1 MDVTIEACVTR
12 AAPWGDTDISLIV
25 VGTVTGE
32 HIAAVIVSP
41 WENSSPEEGPDVEV
55 TSCREEYSGEE
66 FYLTNDEEQVLVEEL
81 YAQYLTEVG
90 DD

>member
-1 MDVTIEACVTR
+1 MNVTIEACVTR
-12 AAPWGDTDISLIV
+12 FNDERGDTDISLIV

-32 HIAAVIVSP
+32 YIPADT
-41 WENSSPEEGPDVEV
+41 ESPEEWPEVEV

-81 YAQYLTEVG
+81 YEAYQTEVAP
-90 DD
+90 